1 MDLSDLKTRE
11 LQGIKQMKS
20 LDCGRVKKRP
30 AKENGFDVANR
41 LKEALW
47 NGAWDF
53 HMNGIAPPP
62 LDF

>member
-1 MDLSDLKTRE
+1 
-11 LQGIKQMKS
+11 
-20 LDCGRVKKRP
+20 
-30 AKENGFDVANR
+30 VANR

-62 LDF
+62 LDFWERREVRARICKE